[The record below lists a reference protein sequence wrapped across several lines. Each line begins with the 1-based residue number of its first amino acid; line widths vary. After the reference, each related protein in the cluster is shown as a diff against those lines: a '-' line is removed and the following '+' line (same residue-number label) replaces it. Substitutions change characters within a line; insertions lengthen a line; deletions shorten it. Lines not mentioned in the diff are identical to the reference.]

1 MERAHDRNAHK
12 SAAKRSRRA
21 GRRLCR
27 SNRERR
33 LPWRRSIRRTRRA
46 LDSSMRL
53 IDASRRVIE
62 TSEQSGARRP
72 LWTSRQLQRAA
83 GWLCEAGARLQ
94 RASLALRNTV
104 DEAERTPER
113 ALEAPWQLID
123 ATARSLYS
131 GMEIAALFDRLED
144 ASGRLLAAATIG
156 AVTFDLPGLDNDSRQ
171 KAAAPRLITG
181 RLLLE
186 IRLPE
191 ESGRIQLISIRRRRS
206 RPIAFAE
213 TARRVFRG
221 RAPPHAAICSL

>member
-1 MERAHDRNAHK
+1 MERADSSNALK
-12 SAAKRSRRA
+12 SAANRSRRA
-21 GRRLCR
+21 GRRSCR

-46 LDSSMRL
+46 IDSSMRL
-53 IDASRRVIE
+53 LDSSRRVIE
-62 TSEQSGARRP
+62 TSEQSGTRRP

-83 GWLCEAGARLQ
+83 GWLCQAEARLV
-94 RASLALRNTV
+94 RASLALRNAI

-113 ALEAPWQLID
+113 ALDAPWQLFD

-131 GMEIAALFDRLED
+131 GMEIVALCEQLED
-144 ASGRLLAAATIG
+144 ASGRLLAAARIG
-156 AVTFDLPGLDNDSRQ
+156 AVTFDLPGLGHGSRQ

-181 RLLLE
+181 QLLLE

-191 ESGRIQLISIRRRRS
+191 ESGRIRLISIRRRRP

-221 RAPPHAAICSL
+221 RAPPHAAIRPL